1 MLFIAYL
8 VEEWIRRIEKVWRDG
23 GGWWKLFRLKRQSS
37 PPVFFTTSQPGTVI
51 NFLHLRFVYECC
63 LDIRIL
69 FRACVMDD
77 SIEMYELSSILQSL
91 AIKSILKVTSI
102 EISFQG
108 NFWPLQKKKNR
119 WIILFVHLICKFSRD
134 IERIILESKV
144 DRPIS
149 EEIFVSFSFEKSG
162 IASVFLQSSA
172 YCSWNSN
179 IWEEEEETRIAFS
192 RRKTNVGTIILRVPR
207 LMQFSRTS
215 DCFWRIFW
223 AQA

>member
-1 MLFIAYL
+1 MCALLFDAPLLAPIFSPIENPLKRGFKDISNCSMLFIAYL

-91 AIKSILKVTSI
+91 AIKSIFKVTSI
-102 EISFQG
+102 EIPFQG
-108 NFWPLQKKKNR
+108 NFWPLKKK
-119 WIILFVHLICKFSRD
+119 
-134 IERIILESKV
+134 
-144 DRPIS
+144 
-149 EEIFVSFSFEKSG
+149 KSLDY
-162 IASVFLQSSA
+162 S
-172 YCSWNSN
+172 
-179 IWEEEEETRIAFS
+179 
-192 RRKTNVGTIILRVPR
+192 LRSPD
-207 LMQFSRTS
+207 L
-215 DCFWRIFW
+215 
-223 AQA
+223 